1 VIELSDDEYGH
12 ISDDEMLKA
21 AALSEGRATSTV
33 KKPPAQTTLG
43 FQAKP
48 RPASAPRATLPTRT
62 VGGPL
67 RAGKSRDDG
76 GQVQAFLEKRKAEK
90 AALQKKKE
98 AALAHKAKTAV
109 VESSDEDS
117 SSEDEGNTLF
127 KLGTHTKTEVKDA
140 KVVRAPKRV
149 PVRKLPVIKRVKDT
163 RARLA
168 PDMSQLYKQIFKWD
182 FFHDD
187 AFPPGL
193 SSSNYTHVAKSFST
207 FGAYQKTFEPLLLL
221 EAWQSFLKSK
231 EEAMPNGCL
240 ELKIATRMRADHF
253 VELETTIENM
263 PDRNR
268 WFESD
273 VVLLSSSKDPLKNTG
288 EPHCIARVYTV
299 NRRFT
304 GKAEVSL
311 RCDPGPI
318 MLQNHMRNGGVLYG
332 VKIMKYVESRPWFD
346 IVLTLE

>member
-1 VIELSDDEYGH
+1 VIELSDDEYGE
-12 ISDDEMLKA
+12 IPDDEMLKA
-21 AALSEGRATSTV
+21 VALSEGRATAPV
-33 KKPPAQTTLG
+33 KKPPTQTKLG
-43 FQAKP
+43 FQPAP
-48 RPASAPRATLPTRT
+48 RPASAPKATLPTKT

-67 RAGKSRDDG
+67 RAGKNKESRDDAK
-76 GQVQAFLEKRKAEK
+76 VQAFLEKRKAEK

-98 AALAHKAKTAV
+98 AALATKPKTAV
-109 VESSDEDS
+109 LESSDEDS

-127 KLGTHTKTEVKDA
+127 KLGSRTKIEVKDA
-140 KVVRAPKRV
+140 KITQAPKAPIR
-149 PVRKLPVIKRVKDT
+149 RLPVIKRVKDT
-163 RARLA
+163 RARIA

-193 SSSNYTHVAKSFST
+193 SINNYTHVAKSFST

-240 ELKIATRMRADHF
+240 ELTIATRMRSDHF
-253 VELETTIENM
+253 VELETTIEIM
-263 PDRNR
+263 PDRHR

-288 EPHCIARVYTV
+288 EPHCIARVFTV
-299 NRRFT
+299 NRKFT
-304 GKAEVSL
+304 GKSEVSL

-332 VKIMKYVESRPWFD
+332 VKIMR
-346 IVLTLE
+346 